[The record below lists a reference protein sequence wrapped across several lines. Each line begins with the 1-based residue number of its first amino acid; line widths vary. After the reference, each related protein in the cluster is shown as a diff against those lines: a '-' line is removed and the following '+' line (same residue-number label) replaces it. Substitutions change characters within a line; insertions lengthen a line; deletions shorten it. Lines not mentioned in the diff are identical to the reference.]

1 MSSPTIL
8 LAIALA
14 RGDDCNFGPTHHS
27 HLTLPRAASRDACK
41 KQDATFFLSHGATFF
56 CPHTYDVKLL
66 ATIVEDGARATLC
79 DSHFDAVATG
89 ASTKHV
95 LRPTLPAGGLPALAH
110 GEMAEWTSHVM
121 YHVHSFGTDNDA
133 GPDAGWNVTTI
144 RNATTTIRVTRV
156 LYGRKLDIQ
165 PAPRW
170 LTFLAHS
177 FGTDDVI
184 LSHYIST
191 SGESG
196 FDAIVTGKVVGSAV
210 TLRED
215 WPLVAQFPGLADNL
229 TVAESALTPGATVSA
244 TVLTYDERGLPASVT
259 VDVTVAS
266 FYYGGASDGFAGFGT
281 MCWAKPPAPQSPS
294 TCVA

>member
-110 GEMAEWTSHVM
+110 GELAEWSSPVM
-121 YHVHSFGTDNDA
+121 YSQVLFGLKGERWAEEDA
-133 GPDAGWNVTTI
+133 KKMNTLFS
-144 RNATTTIRVTRV
+144 N
-156 LYGRKLDIQ
+156 
-165 PAPRW
+165 PAWMFP
-170 LTFLAHS
+170 LM
-177 FGTDDVI
+177 DD
-184 LSHYIST
+184 T
-191 SGESG
+191 PER
-196 FDAIVTGKVVGSAV
+196 
-210 TLRED
+210 LR
-215 WPLVAQFPGLADNL
+215 G
-229 TVAESALTPGATVSA
+229 
-244 TVLTYDERGLPASVT
+244 
-259 VDVTVAS
+259 
-266 FYYGGASDGFAGFGT
+266 GGAGSQY
-281 MCWAKPPAPQSPS
+281 WARRPGDAHQSCP
-294 TCVA
+294 V